1 MDEGFEPMRSS
12 LGRGLYGSFFVDT
25 IAHYSTYVHFHDETP
40 TIPKVIYMGHV
51 GTYPIMHH
59 AFDPE
64 QAHADNRL
72 QSRCVV
78 RGCRCIF
85 RSCVA
90 PE

>member
-1 MDEGFEPMRSS
+1 MCGDMCDRITWRMKVDPT
-12 LGRGLYGSFFVDT
+12 LLVDT